1 MILQTLRRVV
11 EDLKATVSDLEP
23 ERLSG
28 PDAARLLETFAEI
41 EKLAMGGKLLS
52 ARRVESSNVWR
63 RNGHRSAAAQV
74 AEATGTGL
82 GPAINALQA
91 ARQVG
96 ALPATEEALRNGRL
110 SETQVKEIA
119 GAATLRPD
127 AEQELVDAAEH
138 QPVNVLKLRCRRVKA
153 TGQDQSAVYEAIRR
167 ARYLRNWTDG
177 DGAVRLDAKLTPDE
191 GARLL
196 AAVRVHADRLARE
209 ARQAGHEEPSKALA
223 ADALVGLTCGQA
235 CSARADRAPAGEGS
249 QGSTRA
255 ESASAPAGRSGDGG
269 PGCSHAGPGAMIH
282 VRVDHGALMRGHVEA
297 GEICEIP
304 GIGPIPVDVARRLA
318 ADSILS
324 VLVTDGVDVTAVAH
338 SGRTIPAALRRA
350 LVERDQTCVVPGC
363 ETRERLEIDHLR
375 PFAEGGTTSLANLVR
390 LCRWHHYLKT
400 HQRHRLERTGQG
412 WRWISPDDS
421 RSGELSWQPSG

>member
-1 MILQTLRRVV
+1 MTLQTLRRVA
-11 EDLKATVSDLEP
+11 EDLKAAVSTLEP

-28 PDAARLLETFAEI
+28 PDAGRLLEVFAEI

-153 TGQDQSAVYEAIRR
+153 TGQDQSAIYEAIRR
-167 ARYLRNWTDG
+167 GRYLRNWTDG
-177 DGAVRLDAKLTPDE
+177 DGAVRFDARLTPDE
-191 GARLL
+191 GARLV
-196 AAVRVHADRLARE
+196 AAVKVHADRLARE
-209 ARQAGHEEPSKALA
+209 ARQAGHEEPHKALA
-223 ADALVGLTCGQA
+223 ADALVGLACGQA
-235 CSARADRAPAGEGS
+235 CSAHP
-249 QGSTRA
+249 GSTLA
-255 ESASAPAGRSGDGG
+255 GDG
-269 PGCSHAGPGAMIH
+269 SAG
-282 VRVDHGALMRGHVEA
+282 
-297 GEICEIP
+297 
-304 GIGPIPVDVARRLA
+304 
-318 ADSILS
+318 
-324 VLVTDGVDVTAVAH
+324 DGT
-338 SGRTIPAALRRA
+338 
-350 LVERDQTCVVPGC
+350 
-363 ETRERLEIDHLR
+363 
-375 PFAEGGTTSLANLVR
+375 AEGG
-390 LCRWHHYLKT
+390 
-400 HQRHRLERTGQG
+400 
-412 WRWISPDDS
+412 
-421 RSGELSWQPSG
+421 